1 MLTFDCF
8 VYKDRGTG
16 GQNNVTVP
24 FAILVSTIMINRRR
38 KCSVC
43 ASCERKEEQEQE
55 EQDYEET
62 GEGKKEY
69 CFFVI

>member
-8 VYKDRGTG
+8 ACKDRDTG

-55 EQDYEET
+55 EQD
-62 GEGKKEY
+62 
-69 CFFVI
+69 